1 MNMFATP
8 QPEYPIE
15 AFPLMLR
22 LAAIELQQ
30 NTQAPAAL
38 AAMALLGAT
47 SLACQ
52 GLIDVKLPTG
62 KICAPQL
69 NLLCA
74 AISGERK
81 TTVDGEAYKPFYSA
95 DLEAAAQ
102 HQTAL
107 AGYEIELEVW
117 KLKGQMLRKPP
128 SKRNRDKQDPEAQ
141 IHAIAEHARQ
151 KPQPPRL
158 HRFIRQDITARALID
173 ALEGTGQSIGLI
185 TDEGD
190 VLFRGS
196 AMQGLGNLNR
206 AWDSPPILALD
217 RADHDHVFVSRP
229 RLTVSIQTQP
239 AVLRNYLSRHGEEAR
254 GSGHL
259 ARYLVAWPTSTQGYR
274 FVQPNEL
281 AWDHMPTLHARFT
294 ELIQEYLAM
303 RASCNIQRKVLEF
316 TPDAKERW
324 FQLANHTEWLLRPG
338 DFFHDMNDFASKAM
352 EMVARVAALFHHV
365 NREEGNISV
374 DTLNR
379 AIAIVGW
386 HLEEAK
392 RLFSTDFIQPQ
403 DQVDAQA
410 ICEYLRHRVWT
421 GNVTTSWIGRNELL
435 RNGPIRDRGRLNAAL
450 DVLQN
455 AGAIWI
461 GVAPQNKK
469 KFVNLYATFFSAL

>member
-1 MNMFATP
+1 
-8 QPEYPIE
+8 
-15 AFPLMLR
+15 
-22 LAAIELQQ
+22 
-30 NTQAPAAL
+30 
-38 AAMALLGAT
+38 
-47 SLACQ
+47 
-52 GLIDVKLPTG
+52 
-62 KICAPQL
+62 
-69 NLLCA
+69 
-74 AISGERK
+74 
-81 TTVDGEAYKPFYSA
+81 
-95 DLEAAAQ
+95 
-102 HQTAL
+102 
-107 AGYEIELEVW
+107 
-117 KLKGQMLRKPP
+117 
-128 SKRNRDKQDPEAQ
+128 
-141 IHAIAEHARQ
+141 
-151 KPQPPRL
+151 
-158 HRFIRQDITARALID
+158 
-173 ALEGTGQSIGLI
+173 
-185 TDEGD
+185 
-190 VLFRGS
+190 
-196 AMQGLGNLNR
+196 MQGLGNLNR
-206 AWDSPPILALD
+206 AWDSPPILSLD
-217 RADHDHVFVSRP
+217 RAEHDHVFVSRP
-229 RLTVSIQTQP
+229 RLTVSILTQP

-281 AWDHMPTLHARFT
+281 AWDHMPTLHARFA

-303 RASCNIQRKVLEF
+303 RASGHIQRKVLEF

-365 NREEGNISV
+365 NREEGHISL

-392 RLFSTDFIQPQ
+392 RLFSTDVIQPQ

-410 ICEYLRHRVWT
+410 ICGHLRHRVWT